1 MVPVLSFVS
10 MVVAI
15 IISVIIPVL
24 MCIIIK
30 KKYNTSI
37 KAFLLGCAGFFVFAG
52 ILESTINQIV
62 LLVLPI
68 GKTIQGNIYVYA
80 LYGGLAA
87 GIFEETARFLIMK
100 FLLKKEY
107 KNPFNSIMYGA
118 GHGGFEVMFLIGT
131 GMLNNIIYS
140 VLINT
145 NQISVITATL
155 PAEQQ
160 EQFELVINQL
170 IELKPY
176 EYFVGFIER
185 IPAVA
190 IHIALSVIVWI
201 AVTKKK
207 TWLYPVAII
216 LHALVDA
223 VFLIIGNQIKD
234 MGLNSLLVEPFVYIC
249 AIILC
254 VFAVILWKK
263 NKMKEIDIS
272 ENVINES
279 K

>member
-1 MVPVLSFVS
+1 MVPVLSIVS
-10 MVVAI
+10 MIVAI
-15 IISVIIPVL
+15 IISIIIPVL

-52 ILESTINQIV
+52 ILESMLNQII

-87 GIFEETARFLIMK
+87 GLFEETSRFLIMK

-155 PAEQQ
+155 PAEQK
-160 EQFELVINQL
+160 EQFEMVINQL

-176 EYFVGFIER
+176 YYFAGFIER

-190 IHIALSVIVWI
+190 IHIALSVIVWM

-223 VFLIIGNQIKD
+223 LCLIIGNQIKG

-272 ENVINES
+272 ENVINDS